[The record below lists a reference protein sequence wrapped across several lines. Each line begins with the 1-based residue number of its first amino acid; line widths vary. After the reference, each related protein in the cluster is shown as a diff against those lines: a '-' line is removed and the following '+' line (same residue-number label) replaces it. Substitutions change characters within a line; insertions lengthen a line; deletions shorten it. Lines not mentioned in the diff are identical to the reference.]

1 MEVVD
6 KKTTPLKHPYMD
18 DVLVPRLFKAKK
30 LLECL
35 EIRKTYLE
43 KLTGFNPGDDT
54 KEKYQHNEYLIEIIE
69 TDGRIASQKNLIA
82 ERERYNVQFMKQFV
96 IDIQDCDKFYDAAL
110 AKAKAMATSNKR
122 IREELAA
129 TKWENID
136 TNLEVKIA
144 FFKRL
149 VNLIK

>member
-6 KKTTPLKHPYMD
+6 KKAELKHPYMD

-30 LLECL
+30 LLEHL
-35 EIRKTYLE
+35 EVRKSYLE
-43 KLTGFNPGDDT
+43 KLTSFNPGDDL
-54 KEKYQHNEYLIEIIE
+54 KEKFAHNEYEIQIIE
-69 TDGRIASQKNLIA
+69 TDGRIASQRNLIA
-82 ERERYNVQFMKQFV
+82 ERERYNIQFMKQFT
-96 IDIQDCDKFYDAAL
+96 IDIQDCEKFYETAL

-122 IREELAA
+122 IKEELAA
-129 TKWENID
+129 VKWENID

-149 VNLIK
+149 VSLIK